1 MGKMAHAGPVYGA
14 KGGLFSFGP
23 TRGDAN
29 ASTTLVASI
38 VVPPYETWYLTEL
51 FAANAQTSSN
61 SSTPKVLLKVKGTS
75 TSVSYPGPG
84 PDPQWP
90 TGNAGTAATIT
101 GPTSTAT
108 WNQMTTCSVSP
119 GEYEGYAAPANSTI
133 RIVSS
138 GTIGQLHGR
147 VNGYIRFLDS
157 TRAS

>member
-1 MGKMAHAGPVYGA
+1 MGKTAMAGPVYGA
-14 KGGLFSFGP
+14 KGNLFSFGP

-29 ASTTLVASI
+29 GSTALVFSA

-51 FAANAQTSSN
+51 HASNAQATSN
-61 SSTPKVLLKVKGTS
+61 SSTPKVVLKVDGAPTA
-75 TSVSYPGPG
+75 
-84 PDPQWP
+84 DPAFP

-101 GPTSTAT
+101 GPTSTAGFNSIAT
-108 WNQMTTCSVSP
+108 ATVTP

-138 GTIGQLHGR
+138 GTIGQLCVAVHG
-147 VNGYIRFLDS
+147 YKRFIDS